1 MLPLEVIFFLQF
13 NGKISQPVLNPA
25 RKAEAT
31 ARLFTPCPEPG
42 RSSGR
47 GPGWC
52 H

>member
-1 MLPLEVIFFLQF
+1 MLPLEVIFLSSIQRQNF
-13 NGKISQPVLNPA
+13 QPVLNPA

-31 ARLFTPCPEPG
+31 ARLFTQFPEPA

-47 GPGWC
+47 RPGWC